1 MQPEPITPLAPRSA
15 GRTVFTQNWCQLA
28 FIHWEVEPERVAPLM
43 PPGVRP
49 DVFDGVTHVGLV
61 PFSMERIGL
70 FGGPAVPYFGTFLE
84 TNVRLY
90 GVDEQG
96 RRGVVFCS
104 LEAARL
110 ATVVVTRVV
119 TGLNYLWAGM
129 TLHRDGDRIEY
140 STHRR
145 WPGPRGASSH
155 AVLTL
160 GSAIAPTL
168 FGIALLCC
176 GLNSTVTAT
185 LSGQIVMEGFIDIRL
200 PAWARRLI
208 TRAIA
213 IVPAA
218 IVTIWY
224 GEKGT
229 AQLLILSQVILS
241 LQLPFAVVPLVCFTS
256 DRRKMGEFVNPPWIK
271 VLAWAAA
278 GLIIML
284 NLKYLWDFFGVGR
297 YLGGWLG

>member
-1 MQPEPITPLAPRSA
+1 MQPQPITPLAPRPA

-49 DVFDGVTHVGLV
+49 DVFDGATHVGLV

-140 STHRR
+140 STRRR

-160 GSAIAPTL
+160 G
-168 FGIALLCC
+168 
-176 GLNSTVTAT
+176 
-185 LSGQIVMEGFIDIRL
+185 
-200 PAWARRLI
+200 
-208 TRAIA
+208 
-213 IVPAA
+213 AA
-218 IVTIWY
+218 I
-224 GEKGT
+224 EPSPLELHLT
-229 AQLLILSQVILS
+229 ARWGLF
-241 LQLPFAVVPLVCFTS
+241 LP
-256 DRRKMGEFVNPPWIK
+256 DRRGRTRYWPNEHPSWPLRAARLEHLDDELVAASGLPGVTDSPPMS
-271 VLAWAAA
+271 VLFSE
-278 GLIIML
+278 GVRTR
-284 NLKYLWDFFGVGR
+284 FGPRSRAVHADVTNS
-297 YLGGWLG
+297 